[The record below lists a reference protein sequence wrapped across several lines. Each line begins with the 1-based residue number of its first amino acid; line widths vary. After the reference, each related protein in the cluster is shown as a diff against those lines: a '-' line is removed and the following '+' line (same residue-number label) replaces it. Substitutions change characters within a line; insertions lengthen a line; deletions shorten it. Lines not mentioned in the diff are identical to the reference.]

1 MKTLAELKELVASN
15 YDPDL
20 VVEVLE
26 ITTEELL
33 DNFEDKLWEHRHKF
47 LELEEREDE

>member
-1 MKTLAELKELVASN
+1 MITLHELKERITSN

-26 ITTEELL
+26 ITTEQLL
-33 DNFEDKLWEHRHKF
+33 DNFEDQLVAKRHKF
-47 LELEEREDE
+47 EDLEEED